1 MMSRTDLSWREL
13 EKRADVSFGPP
24 GWEENKL
31 LIPIKEIT
39 KTTGDS
45 LHVNR
50 YRSQVL
56 QDRIHVTV
64 RLGLPDDNTEERERL
79 LVTVDDPQYDQYTI
93 VYESPDG
100 SINQIQQIKVPD
112 R

>member
-13 EKRADVSFGPP
+13 EKRADVSFGEP

-64 RLGLPDDNTEERERL
+64 RLGLPDDNTEERDRL